1 MEALKTDNPNV
12 KAQYEAIIQN
22 ILREIDAKNV
32 SITDF
37 CEDMN
42 IVAENFLES
51 LNNPKDDFTYYLS
64 ILEKLKDYWEETAN
78 EWRFK
83 KRLD

>member
-64 ILEKLKDYWEETAN
+64 ILEKLKDY
-78 EWRFK
+78 
-83 KRLD
+83 